1 MKIFNILLIGI
12 LAIFLVGCSTK
23 QQPSVAQPTI
33 ITKTETK
40 IVKTPII
47 YEVPT
52 IKCEFSG
59 KGGEPT
65 IKLIK
70 CLRLH
75 KKALAFIREHNAEM
89 KRKYKDILN
98 NKEE

>member
-1 MKIFNILLIGI
+1 MKIFNTLHICLLT
-12 LAIFLVGCSTK
+12 IFLVGCSAK

-33 ITKTETK
+33 ITKT
-40 IVKTPII
+40 
-47 YEVPT
+47 
-52 IKCEFSG
+52 EFSG

-75 KKALAFIREHNAEM
+75 KKALALIREHNAEM
-89 KRKYKDILN
+89 KRKYKEVLN

>member
-1 MKIFNILLIGI
+1 MKIFNILLISI
-12 LAIFLVGCSTK
+12 LAIFLVGCSRK

-47 YEVPT
+47 YEVPN

-75 KKALAFIREHNAEM
+75 KKALALIREHNAEM
-89 KRKYKDILN
+89 KRKYKEVLN